1 MQMLA
6 VHIDQKLA
14 SCDSYKSTKIFMRF
28 SEFVEFSSK
37 KLLLENTKQ
46 IIRIMT
52 RHLKM
57 NSESQ
62 SNLYWNP
69 E

>member
-1 MQMLA
+1 MLA

-14 SCDSYKSTKIFMRF
+14 ARDSYKSTIIFMRF
-28 SEFVEFSSK
+28 SEFAEFSSK
-37 KLLLENTKQ
+37 KLLLETNKQ

-57 NSESQ
+57 NSEPQ
-62 SNLYWNP
+62 SDLYRNP

>member
-14 SCDSYKSTKIFMRF
+14 SRNSYKSSKIFMRF
-28 SEFVEFSSK
+28 SEFAQFSSI
-37 KLLLENTKQ
+37 LLLETNKQ

-57 NSESQ
+57 NSE
-62 SNLYWNP
+62 P
-69 E
+69 

>member
-14 SCDSYKSTKIFMRF
+14 AHDSYKSTKIFMRF

-37 KLLLENTKQ
+37 KLLLETNKQ

-57 NSESQ
+57 NSEPQ